1 MVALVKDK
9 IKEIGAL
16 CKQYGITKLELFGS
30 AATGEFDE
38 AKSDLDFLVE
48 FERSESTNAFHQYF
62 DFLFAVEKLFDRHV
76 DLVHANCM
84 KNPYFIESVNKSR
97 TPVYPAS

>member
-1 MVALVKDK
+1 MVTLVKDK
-9 IKEIGAL
+9 IQEIRAL

-62 DFLFAVEKLFDRHV
+62 DFLHGLENLFGRSV
-76 DLVHANCM
+76 DLVCAKSM
-84 KNPYFIESVNKSR
+84 RNPYFIESVNKSR
-97 TPVYPAS
+97 TPLYDK